1 MKDTIIG
8 IAVIIV
14 LALVLAVMSGINIS
28 SECSR
33 LEEER
38 NENSEYHH
46 DL

>member
-14 LALVLAVMSGINIS
+14 LALVLAVMSGIIIS

-33 LEEER
+33 LEEKR
-38 NENSEYHH
+38 NENSECYH